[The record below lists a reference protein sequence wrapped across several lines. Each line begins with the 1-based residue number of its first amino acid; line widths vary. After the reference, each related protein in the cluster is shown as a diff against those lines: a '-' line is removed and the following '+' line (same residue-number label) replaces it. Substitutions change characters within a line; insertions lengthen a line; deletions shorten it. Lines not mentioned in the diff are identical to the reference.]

1 MGLSA
6 AAGWADFR
14 IVAITSG
21 RLWGPAV
28 TRWRSLG
35 WGTALA
41 LVLVLVI
48 GIQLGRLPFRYRH
61 SLWQLQGAALGG
73 AIGFV
78 LGQVSARVGR
88 RP

>member
-1 MGLSA
+1 M
-6 AAGWADFR
+6 
-14 IVAITSG
+14 AITSSKLK
-21 RLWGPAV
+21 RPCV
-28 TRWRSLG
+28 SRWRSLG

-41 LVLVLVI
+41 LLVVVLI

-73 AIGFV
+73 VIGFA
-78 LGQVSARVGR
+78 LGQVSARIGR

>member
-1 MGLSA
+1 M
-6 AAGWADFR
+6 
-14 IVAITSG
+14 AITSSKLKSPG
-21 RLWGPAV
+21 V
-28 TRWRSLG
+28 SRWRSLG

-41 LVLVLVI
+41 LLVVLLI

-73 AIGFV
+73 VIGFA
-78 LGQVSARVGR
+78 LGQVSARIGR

>member
-1 MGLSA
+1 M
-6 AAGWADFR
+6 
-14 IVAITSG
+14 AIISSKLKRPG
-21 RLWGPAV
+21 V
-28 TRWRSLG
+28 SRWRSLG

-41 LVLVLVI
+41 LLVVLLI

-73 AIGFV
+73 VIGFA
-78 LGQVSARVGR
+78 LGQVSARIGR

>member
-1 MGLSA
+1 VLPALARCTDFCILAIPSELNVG
-6 AAGWADFR
+6 AG
-14 IVAITSG
+14 
-21 RLWGPAV
+21 V
-28 TRWRSLG
+28 TRRRSLG

-41 LVLVLVI
+41 LVLVLLI

-73 AIGFV
+73 VIGFV
-78 LGQVSARVGR
+78 LGQVSARMGR

>member
-1 MGLSA
+1 MS
-6 AAGWADFR
+6 
-14 IVAITSG
+14 
-21 RLWGPAV
+21 
-28 TRWRSLG
+28 RWRSLG

-41 LVLVLVI
+41 LLVVLLI

-73 AIGFV
+73 VSGFA
-78 LGQVSARVGR
+78 LGQVSARIGR